1 MRLLLRLA
9 LRDVSRRFIQSALF
23 VVGVALGVAM
33 MVAIDVA
40 NGSATRAF
48 NLSTTSI
55 TGKATHQVTGG
66 PGGLSSEVYR
76 ALRVDLGLHESAPV
90 VTEIVRAVGAEE
102 PLRVLGVDP
111 FAEPPFR
118 TYLNAIEIESGS
130 NAQGQAFDA
139 VTAFIAQPGTAF
151 ISQTLAE
158 RLGIGIGGTLTVQAG
173 IVTRDIRVVGIL
185 KPTDKASTQALD
197 DLILTDIS
205 TAQDIL
211 HAEGRL
217 TRIDLILPPERTAE
231 LEAVIRAILPN
242 GAVLQPSSDA
252 GGALSQM
259 TAAFELN
266 LQALSLLAL
275 VVGVFLIYNTVTFN
289 VVQRRAS
296 LGILRAL
303 GATREQGFG
312 SIVGEAVLL
321 GAVGTVG
328 GLGLGIIFGRGAV
341 GLVAQTISNLYFT
354 VSVQGISVESFTLIK
369 GAFIGIAASV
379 VAAAI
384 PAYDATRTPP
394 AGTMR
399 RSDQE
404 DSIRRLLP
412 MITGAAAL
420 LIGLG
425 AVLLMLPTTNLFIS
439 FGALFCVV
447 VGGALFTPIALVLM
461 MRVIEPIL
469 SRWFGILG
477 RMAPRAVERSL
488 SRTAV
493 AVAALTIAIS
503 VIVGVS
509 VMISSFRN
517 TVADWLET
525 TLGADIYISSPLQ
538 STNRATV
545 DIDPVVRQLV
555 ADTPGVVRV
564 STGRSVNVIAPEYPD
579 LPPVN
584 LQAIESDI
592 APNRGYVWQTVP
604 DVIAALG
611 EGKVMVSEPFAFRRG
626 ITPDHHSLTL
636 LTDEGERTFDIV
648 AVFYDYTTDQG
659 QVIMMQ
665 SLYYTLWDDPY
676 ITATAAFIQD
686 DADLTTVVDAIRERV
701 AGYDLTVQ
709 ANREL
714 RTGVFEVFD
723 NTFAITIALRLLA
736 TIVAFIGILSALLAL
751 QLENTR
757 QYGVMRAVGM
767 TPFQLWRFTL
777 LQTGLMGG
785 VAGLLALPIGLALAM
800 VLLFVINVRSFGWTM
815 QFYFIPNEFIQAFT
829 VAVIASMAAGLYPA
843 YRITRLAV
851 ARALRSE

>member
-1 MRLLLRLA
+1 MRLLLRLG
-9 LRDVSRRFIQSALF
+9 LRDISRRFVQSALF
-23 VVGVALGVAM
+23 VLGVALGVAM

-40 NGSATRAF
+40 NGSASRAF
-48 NLSTTSI
+48 SLSTTSI
-55 TGKATHQVTGG
+55 TGNASHQIIGG
-66 PGGLSSEVYR
+66 PGGFSSDVYR
-76 ALRVDLGLHESAPV
+76 QLRVDLGLRESAPV
-90 VTEIVRAVGAEE
+90 VTEIVRAVGADE
-102 PLRVLGVDP
+102 PLRILGVDP
-111 FAEPPFR
+111 LSEPPFR
-118 TYLNAIEIESGS
+118 TYLNDIELDTGV
-130 NAQGQAFDA
+130 GQSFDA
-139 VTAFIAQPGTAF
+139 VTAFIAQPNTAF
-151 ISQTLAE
+151 ISQTLAD
-158 RLGIGIGGTLTVQAG
+158 RLNITIGGELTVQAG
-173 IVTRDIRVVGIL
+173 VVNSTLRVVGVL
-185 KPTDKASTQALD
+185 KPTDRASTQALD

-205 TAQDIL
+205 TAQDVL
-211 HAEGRL
+211 NAEGKL
-217 TRIDLILPPERTAE
+217 SRIDLILPEENT
-231 LEAVIRAILPN
+231 EALLDTIQALLPA
-242 GAVLQPSSDA
+242 GVVVQSASEE

-303 GATREQGFG
+303 GATREQVFG
-312 SIVGEAVLL
+312 SILAEALIL
-321 GAVGTVG
+321 GAVGTIG
-328 GLGLGIIFGRGAV
+328 GLGLGLIFGRGAV

-354 VSVQGISVESFTLIK
+354 VSVQGVSVETFTLIK

-379 VAAAI
+379 AAAAI
-384 PAYDATRTPP
+384 PAFDATRTPP
-394 AGTMR
+394 AGILR

-404 DSIRRLLP
+404 DTIRRLLP
-412 MITGAAAL
+412 VITGAAAVL
-420 LIGLG
+420 LVLG
-425 AVLLMLPTTNLFIS
+425 AILLMLPTTNLYIS

-447 VGGALFTPIALVLM
+447 VGGALFTPIALVVM
-461 MRVIEPIL
+461 MRLIEPLL

-493 AVAALTIAIS
+493 AVAALTIAVS

-509 VMISSFRN
+509 VMISSFRS
-517 TVADWLET
+517 TVADWLGT

-538 STNRATV
+538 ATNRATV
-545 DIDPVVRQLV
+545 DVDPVVRQLV
-555 ADTPGVVRV
+555 AETPGVARV
-564 STGRSVNVIAPEYPD
+564 STGRSVNVVAPDYPD
-579 LPPVN
+579 LPSVN
-584 LQAIESDI
+584 LQAIEYDI
-592 APNRGYVWQTVP
+592 APNRGYVWTVVP
-604 DVIAALG
+604 DVTAAL
-611 EGKVMVSEPFAFRRG
+611 EGGAVMVSEPFAFRRG
-626 ITPDHHSLTL
+626 ITQDNRQLTL
-636 LTDEGERTFDIV
+636 LTDKGERTFEIV

-659 QVIMMQ
+659 QVIMLQ
-665 SLYYTLWDDPY
+665 DLYYSLWDDPY
-676 ITATAAFIQD
+676 ITATAAYIAD
-686 DADLTTVVDAIRERV
+686 GADLSTVVNAIRERV

-757 QYGVMRAVGM
+757 QYGVMRATGM

-777 LQTGLMGG
+777 LQTGLMGS

-815 QFYFIPNEFIQAFT
+815 QFYFAPDEFIQAFA
-829 VAVIASMAAGLYPA
+829 VAVVAAMVAGLYPA
-843 YRITRLAV
+843 YRISRLAV
-851 ARALRSE
+851 TRALRSE

>member
-1 MRLLLRLA
+1 MRLLLRLG
-9 LRDVSRRFIQSALF
+9 LRDISRRFIQSALF
-23 VVGVALGVAM
+23 VLGVALGVAM

-40 NGSATRAF
+40 NGSASRAF
-48 NLSTTSI
+48 ALSTTSI
-55 TGKATHQVTGG
+55 TGNATHQILAG

-76 ALRVDLGLHESAPV
+76 RLRVELGLRQSAPV
-90 VTEIVRAVGAEE
+90 VTEMVRAVGADE

-111 FAEPPFR
+111 LAEPPFR
-118 TYLNAIEIESGS
+118 SYLSAIELETG
-130 NAQGQAFDA
+130 AQVQNLDA
-139 VTAFIAQPGTAF
+139 LTVFIAQPDTVF
-151 ISQTLAE
+151 ISQTLAD

-173 IVTRDIRVVGIL
+173 LVNRTLQVIGIL
-185 KPTDKASTQALD
+185 KPTDKASRQALD

-211 HAEGRL
+211 NAEGKL
-217 TRIDLILPPERTAE
+217 SRIDLILPDGDITA
-231 LEAVIRAILPN
+231 LEAQIRALLPA
-242 GAVLQPSSDA
+242 GTVLQPASDE

-289 VVQRRAS
+289 VVQRRAA

-303 GATREQGFG
+303 GATRRQIFG
-312 SIVGEAVLL
+312 SIIGESMIL
-321 GAVGTVG
+321 GAIGTLA
-328 GLGLGIIFGRGAV
+328 GLGLGLIFGRGAV

-354 VSVQGISVESFTLIK
+354 VSVQGVSVEPFTLMK
-369 GAFIGIAASV
+369 GALIGVAASV
-379 VAAAI
+379 GAAMI
-384 PAYDATRTPP
+384 PAFDATRTPP
-394 AGTMR
+394 AGTLR

-404 DSIRRLLP
+404 DTIRRLLP
-412 MITGAAAL
+412 VITGGATAL
-420 LIGLG
+420 LVLG
-425 AVLLMLPTTNLFIS
+425 ALLLMLPTTNLFIS

-447 VGGALFTPIALVLM
+447 VGGALFTPIALVGLM
-461 MRVIEPIL
+461 RGIEPLL

-488 SRTAV
+488 SRTAI
-493 AVAALTIAIS
+493 AVAALTIAVS

-509 VMISSFRN
+509 VMISSFRS

-538 STNRATV
+538 ATNRATV
-545 DIDPVVRQLV
+545 DIDPMVRQLV
-555 ADTPGVVRV
+555 AETAGVARV
-564 STGRSVNVIAPEYPD
+564 STGRIVNVVAPDYPD

-592 APNRGYVWQTVP
+592 APNREYVWSTVP
-604 DVIAALG
+604 DVMQALG
-611 EGKVMVSEPFAFRRG
+611 EGAVMVSEPFAFRRG
-626 ITPDHHSLTL
+626 ITPDNRQLTL
-636 LTDEGERTFDIV
+636 LTDQGEHTFEVV

-659 QVIMMQ
+659 QVIMLQ
-665 SLYYTLWDDPY
+665 DHYYSLWDDPY
-676 ITATAAFIQD
+676 ITATAAFIEEG
-686 DADLTTVVDAIRERV
+686 ADLTTVVNAIRERL

-709 ANREL
+709 AYRDL

-757 QYGVMRAVGM
+757 QYGVMRATGM
-767 TPFQLWRFTL
+767 TPSQLWRFTL

-815 QFYFIPNEFIQAFT
+815 QFYFIPEEFIQAFA
-829 VAVIASMAAGLYPA
+829 VAVAAAMVAGLYPA